1 MNPSPSPRPLPASLS
16 RLPAD
21 MQEKLLA
28 MSTTELL
35 DEALRLLRGV
45 KSTLDETFGPT
56 PEPLDLTSLTLEE
69 KLELGERNCR
79 ALCEIAMQAAP
90 EQTLDRMES
99 DLGGHDDSRTEAQ
112 ALLQRVQ
119 PQRTG

>member
-45 KSTLDETFGPT
+45 KSTLDEAFGPT
-56 PEPLDLTSLTLEE
+56 PEPLDLSSLTLEE

-99 DLGGHDDSRTEAQ
+99 DLGEHDDSRAEAQ

-119 PQRTG
+119 PQKPS